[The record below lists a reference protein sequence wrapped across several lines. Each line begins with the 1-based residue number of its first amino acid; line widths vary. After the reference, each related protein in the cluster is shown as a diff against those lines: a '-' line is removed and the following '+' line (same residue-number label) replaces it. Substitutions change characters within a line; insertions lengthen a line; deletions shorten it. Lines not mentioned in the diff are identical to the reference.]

1 MSSSNNT
8 NAPATD
14 EVVEKIEIPVE
25 TPPVDNNSVSDDE
38 ADFFSNA
45 DAPKEK
51 FENVNTE
58 DAGTQEEKPQN
69 PTISQTSQEDEQY
82 FKLAMGL
89 LDSNRAICLSLYVD
103 GNMDNVDKWM
113 YYKDWNDPKHRPILE
128 AGRVVAAKYKLSAF
142 NYLPEFC
149 LILAIVVSSA
159 ILFSMAKKE
168 KQAKATAQPN
178 PQTDPQSKENPT
190 KPTKLKKAS

>member
-1 MSSSNNT
+1 MTSSNNT

-14 EVVEKIEIPVE
+14 EVVEKEKMEIPVE

-38 ADFFSNA
+38 ADFFSKA
-45 DAPKEK
+45 DAPREK
-51 FENVNTE
+51 FENAEKT
-58 DAGTQEEKPQN
+58 EEKPQN

-178 PQTDPQSKENPT
+178 PQTNPQAQDNPT
-190 KPTKLKKAS
+190 KPTKLKKVS